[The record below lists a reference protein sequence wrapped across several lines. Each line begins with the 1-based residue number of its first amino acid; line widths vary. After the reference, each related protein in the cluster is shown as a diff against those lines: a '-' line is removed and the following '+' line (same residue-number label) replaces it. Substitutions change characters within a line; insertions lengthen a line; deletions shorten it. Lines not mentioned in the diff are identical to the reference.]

1 MFDPDRAETALPAL
15 RQTIKELHSQLDAA
29 GGRFLFGSKNQSF
42 SEVKRDLE
50 ALRKWA
56 DRAAGKQ
63 GAETGAWVPLAQ
75 SLLDRS
81 RAYLAEQES
90 AGGKNAARVQAV
102 QAVAA
107 AAEEW
112 LRPDE
117 PEVPAAEDEPEVPA
131 AEDEPEVPAAA
142 EEPEEVSA
150 VQPESV
156 AEEPAEPVAEETP
169 EPMQEEADLVPVL
182 TPDTPS
188 TGLTAQ
194 ERSRLRLGQFAF
206 RRSAGRDP
214 DGAEAALAVVAWGRL
229 ERVLDR
235 TATELLD
242 PDAAAA
248 AREAMSGV
256 LRRAPDLAADLPP
269 EGEDLTFCQVKE
281 FLLRASDRA
290 LEEEDG
296 LNKPLPKPKRR
307 RSTKTKAAA
316 LS

>member
-1 MFDPDRAETALPAL
+1 MFDPHRAETALPAL

-117 PEVPAAEDEPEVPA
+117 PEVPAAEDEPE
-131 AEDEPEVPAAA
+131 
-142 EEPEEVSA
+142 PEEGSA

-156 AEEPAEPVAEETP
+156 AEEPAEPEAEEPP
-169 EPMQEEADLVPVL
+169 EPMQEEADPVPVL

-269 EGEDLTFCQVKE
+269 EGEDLTFRQVKE

>member
-1 MFDPDRAETALPAL
+1 MFDPHRAETALPAL

-42 SEVKRDLE
+42 SEVKRHLE

-63 GAETGAWVPLAQ
+63 GAETGVWVPLAQ

-117 PEVPAAEDEPEVPA
+117 PEVPA
-131 AEDEPEVPAAA
+131 
-142 EEPEEVSA
+142 EEGPA

-156 AEEPAEPVAEETP
+156 PEEPGEPLEEEPP
-169 EPMQEEADLVPVL
+169 EPIQEEADPVPVL

-242 PDAAAA
+242 PDDAAA

>member
-1 MFDPDRAETALPAL
+1 MFDPHRAETALPAL

-56 DRAAGKQ
+56 DRATGKQ
-63 GAETGAWVPLAQ
+63 GAETGAWVPLVQ

-117 PEVPAAEDEPEVPA
+117 PEVPAAEDEPE
-131 AEDEPEVPAAA
+131 
-142 EEPEEVSA
+142 PEEGSA

-156 AEEPAEPVAEETP
+156 AEEPAEPVEPVAEETP
-169 EPMQEEADLVPVL
+169 EPMQEEAEPVPIL

-235 TATELLD
+235 TDTELLD

-256 LRRAPDLAADLPP
+256 LRRTPDLAADLPP
-269 EGEDLTFCQVKE
+269 EGEDLTFRQVKE

>member
-15 RQTIKELHSQLDAA
+15 RQAIKELHSQLDAA

-63 GAETGAWVPLAQ
+63 GAETGAWAPLVQ

-117 PEVPAAEDEPEVPA
+117 PEVPAVGD
-131 AEDEPEVPAAA
+131 
-142 EEPEEVSA
+142 EPEEVSA

-156 AEEPAEPVAEETP
+156 AEEPAEPVEKEPP
-169 EPMQEEADLVPVL
+169 EPMQEEADPVPVL

-296 LNKPLPKPKRR
+296 LNKPLPRPKRR

>member
-1 MFDPDRAETALPAL
+1 MFDPHRAEAALPAL

-117 PEVPAAEDEPEVPA
+117 PEVPD
-131 AEDEPEVPAAA
+131 AA
-142 EEPEEVSA
+142 EEPGEVSA

-156 AEEPAEPVAEETP
+156 AEEPGEPVKEEPP
-169 EPMQEEADLVPVL
+169 EPMQEEADPVPVL

-296 LNKPLPKPKRR
+296 LNKPLPRPKRR

>member
-1 MFDPDRAETALPAL
+1 MFDPHRAETALPAL

-63 GAETGAWVPLAQ
+63 GAETGAWVPLVQ

-112 LRPDE
+112 LRPDD
-117 PEVPAAEDEPEVPA
+117 PEVPAAEDEPE
-131 AEDEPEVPAAA
+131 
-142 EEPEEVSA
+142 PEEGSA

-156 AEEPAEPVAEETP
+156 AEVPVEEEPP
-169 EPMQEEADLVPVL
+169 EPMQEEADPDPVPVL
-182 TPDTPS
+182 TPDAPS

>member
-1 MFDPDRAETALPAL
+1 MFDPHRAEAALPAL

-42 SEVKRDLE
+42 SEVKRHLE
-50 ALRKWA
+50 SLRKWA

-107 AAEEW
+107 AAEDW
-112 LRPDE
+112 LRP
-117 PEVPAAEDEPEVPA
+117 DEPEVPA

-142 EEPEEVSA
+142 EEPEEGPA

-156 AEEPAEPVAEETP
+156 AEEPVEPMEPMEPVEEEPP
-169 EPMQEEADLVPVL
+169 EPMQEEADPVPVL

-242 PDAAAA
+242 QDAAAA

-269 EGEDLTFCQVKE
+269 EGADLTFCQVKE

-296 LNKPLPKPKRR
+296 LNKPLPRPKRR
-307 RSTKTKAAA
+307 RSTKPKASA

>member
-1 MFDPDRAETALPAL
+1 MFDPHRAETALPAL

-42 SEVKRDLE
+42 SEVKRHLE

-63 GAETGAWVPLAQ
+63 GAETGVWVPLAQ

-117 PEVPAAEDEPEVPA
+117 PEVPAAEDEPEEGP
-131 AEDEPEVPAAA
+131 
-142 EEPEEVSA
+142 A

-156 AEEPAEPVAEETP
+156 AEEPAEPVEPVEEEPP
-169 EPMQEEADLVPVL
+169 EPIQEEADPVPVL

-269 EGEDLTFCQVKE
+269 EGEDLTFRQVKE
-281 FLLRASDRA
+281 FLLRVSDRA

-296 LNKPLPKPKRR
+296 LNKPLPRPKRR

>member
-1 MFDPDRAETALPAL
+1 MFDPHRAEAALPAL

-63 GAETGAWVPLAQ
+63 GAETGAWATLAQ

-117 PEVPAAEDEPEVPA
+117 PEVPAAEEM
-131 AEDEPEVPAAA
+131 
-142 EEPEEVSA
+142 PEEGSA

-156 AEEPAEPVAEETP
+156 AEAPAEPLEEEPP
-169 EPMQEEADLVPVL
+169 EPMPEEADPVPVL

-307 RSTKTKAAA
+307 RSTKAKAAA

>member
-42 SEVKRDLE
+42 SEVKHHLE

-63 GAETGAWVPLAQ
+63 GAETGAWAPLAQ

-117 PEVPAAEDEPEVPA
+117 PEVPAAEDEPE
-131 AEDEPEVPAAA
+131 
-142 EEPEEVSA
+142 EVSA

-156 AEEPAEPVAEETP
+156 AEEPAEPVAEEPP
-169 EPMQEEADLVPVL
+169 EPMQEEADPVPVL

>member
-1 MFDPDRAETALPAL
+1 MFDPHRAETALPAL

-42 SEVKRDLE
+42 SEVKRHLE

-117 PEVPAAEDEPEVPA
+117 PEVPAA
-131 AEDEPEVPAAA
+131 A
-142 EEPEEVSA
+142 EEPEEGPA

-156 AEEPAEPVAEETP
+156 AEEPAEPVEEEPP
-169 EPMQEEADLVPVL
+169 EPMPEEADPVPVL
-182 TPDTPS
+182 TSDTPS

-269 EGEDLTFCQVKE
+269 EGEDLTFRQVKE

-296 LNKPLPKPKRR
+296 LNKPLPRPKRR
-307 RSTKTKAAA
+307 RSTKPKAAA

>member
-1 MFDPDRAETALPAL
+1 MFDPHRAETALPAL

-42 SEVKRDLE
+42 SEVKRHLE

-63 GAETGAWVPLAQ
+63 GAETGAWVPLVQ

-117 PEVPAAEDEPEVPA
+117 PEVPAAENEP
-131 AEDEPEVPAAA
+131 
-142 EEPEEVSA
+142 EPEEGPA

-156 AEEPAEPVAEETP
+156 AQEPAEPEAEEPP
-169 EPMQEEADLVPVL
+169 EPMQEEAEPVPIL

-269 EGEDLTFCQVKE
+269 EGEDLTFRQVKE

-296 LNKPLPKPKRR
+296 LNKPLPRPKRR

>member
-1 MFDPDRAETALPAL
+1 MFDPHRAEAALPAL

-63 GAETGAWVPLAQ
+63 GAETGAWATLAQ

-117 PEVPAAEDEPEVPA
+117 PEVPAAADEPE
-131 AEDEPEVPAAA
+131 
-142 EEPEEVSA
+142 PEEGPA

-156 AEEPAEPVAEETP
+156 AEEPAEPEAEETP
-169 EPMQEEADLVPVL
+169 EPMQEEADPVL

-307 RSTKTKAAA
+307 RSTKAKAAA

>member
-1 MFDPDRAETALPAL
+1 MFDPHRAEAALPAL

-42 SEVKRDLE
+42 SEVKRHLE

-63 GAETGAWVPLAQ
+63 GAETGAWVPLVQ

-131 AEDEPEVPAAA
+131 AA
-142 EEPEEVSA
+142 EEPEEGPA

-156 AEEPAEPVAEETP
+156 AEEPAEPVEPVEPVEEEPP
-169 EPMQEEADLVPVL
+169 EPMQEEADPVPVL

-256 LRRAPDLAADLPP
+256 LRRVPDLAADLPP

-296 LNKPLPKPKRR
+296 LNKPLPRPKRR

>member
-1 MFDPDRAETALPAL
+1 MFDPHRAETALPAL
-15 RQTIKELHSQLDAA
+15 RQTIKELHSQRDAA

-63 GAETGAWVPLAQ
+63 GAETGAWVPLVQ

-117 PEVPAAEDEPEVPA
+117 PEVPAAEDEPE
-131 AEDEPEVPAAA
+131 
-142 EEPEEVSA
+142 PEEVSA

-156 AEEPAEPVAEETP
+156 AEEPAEPEAEEPP
-169 EPMQEEADLVPVL
+169 EPMQEEAEPVPVL

-269 EGEDLTFCQVKE
+269 EGEDLTFRQVKE

-296 LNKPLPKPKRR
+296 LNKPLPRPKRR

>member
-1 MFDPDRAETALPAL
+1 M
-15 RQTIKELHSQLDAA
+15 
-29 GGRFLFGSKNQSF
+29 
-42 SEVKRDLE
+42 
-50 ALRKWA
+50 
-56 DRAAGKQ
+56 
-63 GAETGAWVPLAQ
+63 
-75 SLLDRS
+75 
-81 RAYLAEQES
+81 
-90 AGGKNAARVQAV
+90 
-102 QAVAA
+102 
-107 AAEEW
+107 
-112 LRPDE
+112 E
-117 PEVPAAEDEPEVPA
+117 PMEPVE
-131 AEDEPEVPAAA
+131 
-142 EEPEEVSA
+142 EEP
-150 VQPESV
+150 
-156 AEEPAEPVAEETP
+156 P
-169 EPMQEEADLVPVL
+169 EPMQEEADPVPVL
-182 TPDTPS
+182 TSDTPS

-242 PDAAAA
+242 PDDAAA

-296 LNKPLPKPKRR
+296 LNKPLPRPKRR

>member
-1 MFDPDRAETALPAL
+1 MFDPHRAEAALPAL

-63 GAETGAWVPLAQ
+63 GAETGAWATLAQ

-117 PEVPAAEDEPEVPA
+117 PEEA
-131 AEDEPEVPAAA
+131 
-142 EEPEEVSA
+142 ST

-156 AEEPAEPVAEETP
+156 AEEPAEPVEPVEEEPP
-169 EPMQEEADLVPVL
+169 EPMQEEADPVPVL

-307 RSTKTKAAA
+307 RSTKAKAAA

>member
-1 MFDPDRAETALPAL
+1 MFDPHRAEAALPAL

-117 PEVPAAEDEPEVPA
+117 PEVPAAEDEPE
-131 AEDEPEVPAAA
+131 
-142 EEPEEVSA
+142 PEEGSA

-156 AEEPAEPVAEETP
+156 AEEPAEPEAEEPP
-169 EPMQEEADLVPVL
+169 EPMQEEADPVPVL

-269 EGEDLTFCQVKE
+269 EGEDLTFRQVKE

>member
-1 MFDPDRAETALPAL
+1 MFDPHRAEAALPAL

-63 GAETGAWVPLAQ
+63 GAETGAWATLAQ

-117 PEVPAAEDEPEVPA
+117 PEVPAAEEM
-131 AEDEPEVPAAA
+131 
-142 EEPEEVSA
+142 PEEGSA

-156 AEEPAEPVAEETP
+156 AEAPAEPLEEEPP
-169 EPMQEEADLVPVL
+169 EPMQEEADPVPVL

-307 RSTKTKAAA
+307 RSTKAKAAA

>member
-1 MFDPDRAETALPAL
+1 MFDPHRAETALPAL

-63 GAETGAWVPLAQ
+63 GAEAGAWAPLAQ

-117 PEVPAAEDEPEVPA
+117 PEVPAA
-131 AEDEPEVPAAA
+131 A

-156 AEEPAEPVAEETP
+156 AEEPAEPVEEETP
-169 EPMQEEADLVPVL
+169 EPMQEEADPVPVL

-269 EGEDLTFCQVKE
+269 EGEDLTFRQVKE

-307 RSTKTKAAA
+307 RSTKAKAAA

>member
-1 MFDPDRAETALPAL
+1 MFDPHRAEAALPAL

-42 SEVKRDLE
+42 SEVKRHLE

-117 PEVPAAEDEPEVPA
+117 PEVPAA
-131 AEDEPEVPAAA
+131 A
-142 EEPEEVSA
+142 EEPEEGPA

-156 AEEPAEPVAEETP
+156 PEEPGEPVEEEPP
-169 EPMQEEADLVPVL
+169 EPMQEEADPVPVL

>member
-1 MFDPDRAETALPAL
+1 ME
-15 RQTIKELHSQLDAA
+15 
-29 GGRFLFGSKNQSF
+29 
-42 SEVKRDLE
+42 
-50 ALRKWA
+50 
-56 DRAAGKQ
+56 
-63 GAETGAWVPLAQ
+63 
-75 SLLDRS
+75 
-81 RAYLAEQES
+81 
-90 AGGKNAARVQAV
+90 
-102 QAVAA
+102 
-107 AAEEW
+107 
-112 LRPDE
+112 
-117 PEVPAAEDEPEVPA
+117 
-131 AEDEPEVPAAA
+131 
-142 EEPEEVSA
+142 EEP
-150 VQPESV
+150 
-156 AEEPAEPVAEETP
+156 P
-169 EPMQEEADLVPVL
+169 EPMQEEADPVPVL

>member
-1 MFDPDRAETALPAL
+1 MFDPHRAETALPAL

-42 SEVKRDLE
+42 SEVKRHLE

-117 PEVPAAEDEPEVPA
+117 PEVPAA
-131 AEDEPEVPAAA
+131 A
-142 EEPEEVSA
+142 EEPEEGPA

-156 AEEPAEPVAEETP
+156 PEEPGEPVEEEPP
-169 EPMQEEADLVPVL
+169 EPMQEEADPVPVL
-182 TPDTPS
+182 TSDTPS

-307 RSTKTKAAA
+307 RSTKAKAAA

>member
-63 GAETGAWVPLAQ
+63 GAETEAWVPLAQ

-117 PEVPAAEDEPEVPA
+117 PEVPAA
-131 AEDEPEVPAAA
+131 A
-142 EEPEEVSA
+142 EELEEVSA

-156 AEEPAEPVAEETP
+156 AEEPAEPVAES
-169 EPMQEEADLVPVL
+169 MQEEADPVPVL
-182 TPDTPS
+182 TPNTPS

-307 RSTKTKAAA
+307 RSTKPKAAA

>member
-1 MFDPDRAETALPAL
+1 MFDPHRAETALPAL

-42 SEVKRDLE
+42 SEVKRHLE

-63 GAETGAWVPLAQ
+63 GAETGAWVPLVQ

-131 AEDEPEVPAAA
+131 AA
-142 EEPEEVSA
+142 EEPEEGPA

-156 AEEPAEPVAEETP
+156 AQEPGEPVEEEPP
-169 EPMQEEADLVPVL
+169 EPIQEEADPVPVL

-269 EGEDLTFCQVKE
+269 EGEDLTFRQVKE

-296 LNKPLPKPKRR
+296 LNKPLPRPKRR
-307 RSTKTKAAA
+307 RSTKAKAAA